1 MKKRFLVSAP
11 LRRRSGR
18 DSRGPRMQG
27 AVLGPGSLFFRER
40 ISRFSRF
47 SVGCRERGERGG
59 KVCFE
64 CVSRGCSLFR
74 DLRVSLSFPSFAAF
88 VETEN
93 DSLVLEVVAREL
105 HWLLSHACPKPS
117 EAVVAARVD
126 PESCELSLLVS
137 LLQTLLWTADETVKE
152 TALAAFYR
160 LFSLASL
167 SEADEPAAAGK
178 KSATVFINVFLP
190 RLWRL
195 LADGSA
201 KAQQVA
207 AQLLPSALF
216 HLQGTLD
223 DLSRNPAE
231 GSDAPRAEIREKLE
245 RSREQLV
252 DAFVKY
258 VCGGPD
264 LSSLTLQLEAG
275 KHLPLFVAF
284 VAKVLHSAPS
294 RFASGD
300 ANAKDKLDPTDANAP
315 EAATRILHALREALQ
330 AVLRAASEALKMQG
344 IRALAAM
351 AQTDPVVFRTLGDNL
366 LPMLFADPSWRIRA
380 AVCEALDRLGLF
392 LVSSVPSKS
401 SDHGQDKDSS
411 EEEQDSLL
419 PEAAL
424 GPGTCI
430 VSVLIQFLKDR
441 DLNVKAAALRTTR
454 KLVKMTGNCSGVL
467 QSFLEEGESIFSA
480 VGISQNAPILV
491 ECMATVC
498 TMAEAAKTEEGK
510 WQLTVFAFSL
520 LRVDDWHVALCFLK
534 NLHIFVASPP
544 PSFLSVLLTRLDML
558 VNLPSSRWRVRACV
572 LQQLPLLLLLPEV
585 DEETSTQLWLLLLQ
599 LLQDDVWAVRQ
610 EGPAAIEQLVMN
622 VRPEKDHLLEAAR
635 ARGREDDAISGDRAR
650 EESLLA
656 TRLAREAL
664 LEKLVPVLEQLRDDS
679 RSFVRGEV
687 SRYVL
692 GLQRLY
698 SKEVWNLVF
707 APLLERIADDRI
719 PQTRYAAAKAIQIL
733 LAYEA
738 AGHAP
743 SVVPSEWLQ
752 KMKKKLAD
760 DPDPDV
766 VEAVLEE

>member
-1 MKKRFLVSAP
+1 MASAAHLPLPSSPCAPSSSLLPSVCTRELDEKWHGACSFLLFSRAPYNPTPTAERASLPVSSARP
-11 LRRRSGR
+11 SAAAASPQPPPRPSESPRSPVSPVASRERRCKE
-18 DSRGPRMQG
+18 DNTFG
-27 AVLGPGSLFFRER
+27 AVPPPSSDRVLLAARKAEILWKAREEELTEEQSGSHSDPAKEVFNRFFSEDAEERLVAAASISSLCAALGDGRKDFIAFL
-40 ISRFSRF
+40 
-47 SVGCRERGERGG
+47 
-59 KVCFE
+59 
-64 CVSRGCSLFR
+64 
-74 DLRVSLSFPSFAAF
+74 LSF

-126 PESCELSLLVS
+126 PESCELSVLVS

-441 DLNVKAAALRTTR
+441 DVRVEETSDPKRHQQQEGRRREKKRQRRRGREEKRHRAGRHEGEKRRDRKPQQGTESLQKRSLRRRCFFYAHESDDLSSRRCPSLLRFLVSRRSFVLLSVSSPQRPRFSCTPFRRFVFFRLQLNVKAAALRTTR

-544 PSFLSVLLTRLDML
+544 PSFLS
-558 VNLPSSRWRVRACV
+558 
-572 LQQLPLLLLLPEV
+572 
-585 DEETSTQLWLLLLQ
+585 
-599 LLQDDVWAVRQ
+599 
-610 EGPAAIEQLVMN
+610 
-622 VRPEKDHLLEAAR
+622 
-635 ARGREDDAISGDRAR
+635 
-650 EESLLA
+650 
-656 TRLAREAL
+656 
-664 LEKLVPVLEQLRDDS
+664 
-679 RSFVRGEV
+679 
-687 SRYVL
+687 
-692 GLQRLY
+692 
-698 SKEVWNLVF
+698 
-707 APLLERIADDRI
+707 
-719 PQTRYAAAKAIQIL
+719 
-733 LAYEA
+733 
-738 AGHAP
+738 
-743 SVVPSEWLQ
+743 
-752 KMKKKLAD
+752 
-760 DPDPDV
+760 
-766 VEAVLEE
+766 